1 MKHLK
6 SISWILVSIW
16 VQVSHWMKQFL
27 RLCALCR
34 MRNRRWTFESQT
46 KCFRSPILKKKQP
59 QKPCNPSNKKK
70 LYGNV
75 FIFYQWI
82 HFASP
87 FFLPWMKI
95 GISPLFQSILPCLSK
110 FILNIIIKTGFTL
123 FHNMIG
129 LTY

>member
-16 VQVSHWMKQFL
+16 VQVSHWNQFL
-27 RLCALCR
+27 RLCALCC

-46 KCFRSPILKKKQP
+46 KCFRSPIKKKNNPKTMQP
-59 QKPCNPSNKKK
+59 LQYKQVVWKC
-70 LYGNV
+70 
-75 FIFYQWI
+75 FYI
-82 HFASP
+82 LSVNTFRPLP

-95 GISPLFQSILPCLSK
+95 GILPLFQSILPGLSK
-110 FILNIIIKTGFTL
+110 FILNIIIKTGSTL